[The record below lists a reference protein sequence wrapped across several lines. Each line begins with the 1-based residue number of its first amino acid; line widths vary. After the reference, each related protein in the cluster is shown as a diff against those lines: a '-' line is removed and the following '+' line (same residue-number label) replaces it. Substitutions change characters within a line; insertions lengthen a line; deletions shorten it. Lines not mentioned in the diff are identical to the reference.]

1 MFKGQVSD
9 AVLAAIAN
17 MLGSG
22 LCRSGP
28 ELAGAMRKTEGYPHC
43 QPRKPVGQSCPLG
56 FSQGN
61 TSIALFGLGISI
73 RALAAR
79 DFGAR
84 KGSRVDSGWAWV
96 EEVFGV
102 ETMVQKK

>member
-1 MFKGQVSD
+1 MQKRPRTRRCY
-9 AVLAAIAN
+9 AVIILRKMGSREEVPNDGEAA
-17 MLGSG
+17 
-22 LCRSGP
+22 
-28 ELAGAMRKTEGYPHC
+28 
-43 QPRKPVGQSCPLG
+43 
-56 FSQGN
+56 GN

-96 EEVFGV
+96 EAVFGV